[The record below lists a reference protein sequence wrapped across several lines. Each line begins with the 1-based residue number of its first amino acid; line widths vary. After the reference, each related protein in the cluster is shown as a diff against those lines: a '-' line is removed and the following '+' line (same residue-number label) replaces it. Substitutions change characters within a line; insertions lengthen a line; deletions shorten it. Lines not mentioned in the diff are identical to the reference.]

1 MKNLSFSCAFRVEIP
16 ELLPAKSSLSSYLP
30 VALRGDLL
38 RKNTNR
44 SVLESPA
51 RSKTLGKTWNL
62 GSNTAKIDEGLSFQP
77 SVEKTSAAIL
87 HQELLDL
94 GPTMSGTHA
103 AGNIGLRWDF

>member
-1 MKNLSFSCAFRVEIP
+1 MKNLSFSCAFCMEIP

-38 RKNTNR
+38 RRNGTH

-51 RSKTLGKTWNL
+51 RSKTSGKIWNL
-62 GSNTAKIDEGLSFQP
+62 ESNTATIDEGLSFQP

-87 HQELLDL
+87 HQQLLEL
-94 GPTMSGTHA
+94 GATMSGTHIA
-103 AGNIGLRWDF
+103 VNNGLGWGF